1 MIRKMNF
8 ETVRL
13 ADLPLREMTAL
24 ASQLKPIVL
33 VVDNDPLIADTRAM
47 ILERNGVTAMVAY
60 DAESALAIANTF
72 PPDLLLTDDSM
83 ANAIELALSMKRMIP
98 HCSILIFAGQAS
110 QPDLL
115 KAAGLAGQE
124 LTVLTKPL
132 HPNELVARVSDA
144 LQSRIGANPN

>member
-13 ADLPLREMTAL
+13 ADLPLREMTGL
-24 ASQLKPIVL
+24 TSQPKPIVL
-33 VVDNDPLIADTRAM
+33 VVDKDHLIADTRAM

-60 DAESALAIANTF
+60 DAQSALTIANTF

-83 ANAIELALSMKRMIP
+83 PNGIELALSMKRIIP
-98 HCSILIFAGQAS
+98 HCGILILAGQAS
-110 QPDLL
+110 RPDLF

-124 LTVLTKPL
+124 LTVLAKPL
-132 HPNELVARVSDA
+132 HPSELVARLSDV
-144 LQSRIGANPN
+144 LQSRIGASPN